1 MTSPLFNPM
10 KRNPTKPQLQDSLKP
25 LLENKL
31 KTNILQTR
39 LNLNCT
45 WIITD
50 IHLKT
55 VDWSYNNFTLHLLD
69 DVLLSLWT
77 RNIQLCNIHTLT
89 YTLNSD
95 VRLRDDFNFPIVNFP
110 FICSNI
116 SVPCEYGVCYSRLLG
131 PIRISLLEDCCWKKS
146 RTKSSCWLDL
156 KITSKITPLVLSG
169 DHQSLVFCVVFCSP
183 LFVLIVFV
191 LFPLAIVLFVLSLMA
206 SDYLFVIFKLFLA

>member
-1 MTSPLFNPM
+1 M

-55 VDWSYNNFTLHLLD
+55 VDWSYNNFTLHLID

-77 RNIQLCNIHTLT
+77 RNIQLCNIHTFT
-89 YTLNSD
+89 YTLNSEG
-95 VRLRDDFNFPIVNFP
+95 RLRDDFNFPIVNFP

-116 SVPCEYGVCYSRLLG
+116 SAPCEYGVCYSRLLT
-131 PIRISLLEDCCWKKS
+131 PIRISVIEKCCWKKYW
-146 RTKSSCWLDL
+146 TKSSWWLDL
-156 KITSKITPLVLSG
+156 NDHFKSFTVIISTWLTGISVLWM
-169 DHQSLVFCVVFCSP
+169 
-183 LFVLIVFV
+183 
-191 LFPLAIVLFVLSLMA
+191 AINMFSLSL
-206 SDYLFVIFKLFLA
+206 SSSFLT